1 MSLGL
6 PVSIKCAADF
16 LKGVGILEFNSQF
29 KNPTAAMLFTGYHLT
44 VSYPV
49 DLQSSS
55 SFTFLSLGKSPQ
67 QE

>member
-16 LKGVGILEFNSQF
+16 LEGVGILEFNSQF
-29 KNPTAAMLFTGYHLT
+29 KSPTAAMLFTGYHLT
-44 VSYPV
+44 DLYLV

-55 SFTFLSLGKSPQ
+55 FFIFLSLGKSPQ